1 MRINQYSYQI
11 LDYLENLSL
20 SAVKDGALIESFLNY
35 CLPFLKEAFK
45 KELLNEIPDHHKK
58 AMIACYLG
66 AYMVY
71 SKGLD
76 WSPSIIDIL
85 PLTLQE
91 ITDKNKFL
99 K

>member
-1 MRINQYSYQI
+1 
-11 LDYLENLSL
+11 
-20 SAVKDGALIESFLNY
+20 
-35 CLPFLKEAFK
+35 
-45 KELLNEIPDHHKK
+45 
-58 AMIACYLG
+58 MIACYLG